1 MTRGRFG
8 GASAV
13 AARAAIAA
21 LAIAAAGC
29 AKPPP
34 RPPVLLQPDWTRARG
49 ELASM
54 RGQVAIH
61 PYVEVIRVALREPRT
76 GRVLEGRGAVAVD
89 PRRAMRMILV
99 GPGGRTA
106 LDVWLTHDAWRFSV
120 PALDLTQRG
129 DRRKPT
135 YDVPI
140 GFFRW
145 WFLEPL
151 EGRLLTVVPEPG
163 RDEPPT
169 FVLRDDGATVL
180 LRELPERGAAERAA
194 RGLRHFVAERRED
207 GDLDRLEWVSKTLR
221 PGAGDRAR
229 YQQRTTGLEVEVL
242 VEEVSQEPPDPA
254 AFIDPD
260 DRGVSL

>member
-1 MTRGRFG
+1 MTPPRRL
-8 GASAV
+8 S
-13 AARAAIAA
+13 RAA
-21 LAIAAAGC
+21 LASALAAGGVTGC
-29 AKPPP
+29 ATPAPP
-34 RPPVLLQPDWTRARG
+34 RAPSILQADWARARG

-54 RGQVAIH
+54 REQVAVR

-76 GRVLEGRGAVAVD
+76 GKVLEGRGAVAVD
-89 PRRAMRMILV
+89 PHRAMRMILV

-106 LDVWLTHDAWRFSV
+106 LDVWVTRDAWRFSI

-129 DRRKPT
+129 DRRRPT

-151 EGRLLTVVPEPG
+151 DGRLLTVVPGGARGE
-163 RDEPPT
+163 PT
-169 FVLRDDGATVL
+169 FVLRDDAATVL
-180 LRELPERGAAERAA
+180 LHQVPRRGGAERE
-194 RGLRHFVAERRED
+194 LRHFVALRREG
-207 GDLDRLEWVSKTLR
+207 GDVDRLEWVSKTLR

-260 DRGVSL
+260 NPGVQL